1 MPDQPTPNE
10 VPQMNRPAF
19 LLALFS
25 ANALLIAAPPATESR
40 PVKETVHGVELTDNY
55 RWLEGDNSNPDNMG
69 LVTDEVVDWTESQN
83 AYTRSILDNLP
94 GRKALEERLREL
106 MEVPSIGAPVPHGK
120 RYFYSRREGT
130 QPQSVRYVR
139 DGLGG
144 DERVLLDPQAI
155 DPTGLTTVSWTAPNA
170 DGSLMAFGM
179 YSAGDENSTCYVMD
193 VQTGEWLA
201 EEIPGKVSF
210 SGWLPDNS
218 GFFYKRLEDLDNA
231 YSSVMKL
238 HKLGTHHRL
247 DKVLFR
253 QQDIAFFYA
262 DLNKSEAEL
271 EALKTTWGPF
281 GMPSKDARWL
291 TVGYWTGTAGIDL
304 WVADL
309 DHWNR
314 TGELNLTPAAI
325 GKMGRIGGAHY
336 DGDRLFIQHSFDAP
350 NGTVSVIDL
359 NNPAFENWN
368 TVVEHEENLV
378 VKGVNYARGIIA
390 VEYLEAAKT
399 KISMFDYS
407 GNSKGDLELP
417 GIGSGG
423 LTVADDRT
431 EAFLSFSSYNMPRS
445 IYKIDLATNDRELW
459 ARPDVPVDP
468 SMIEVKQVWYD
479 SKDGTPV
486 SMFVVH
492 KKGLTLDGNNPTIL
506 YGYGGFSSSQTPYFS
521 STMFPWYENG
531 GVFAIANLR
540 GGGEYGNAW
549 HEAGML
555 EHKQNVF
562 DDFIAAGEWL
572 IENGYTNTK
581 QLGIAGGSNGGL
593 LTGAVMVQRPD
604 LFSAVITSVPLLDM
618 VRYQNFLMARYWVPE
633 YGTAENPDQFGFLR
647 KYSPYHNVIPGTKYP
662 AVLYTAGENDTRV
675 HPLHAR
681 KMAALVQ
688 ASTASDPV
696 AEPVML
702 WVDREGGH
710 GQGKPLHLRIR
721 DIADKRIFMMWQLGM
736 LEE

>member
-1 MPDQPTPNE
+1 
-10 VPQMNRPAF
+10 MNAAPYLLP
-19 LLALFS
+19 LLAASSALF
-25 ANALLIAAPPATESR
+25 AAPPATEPN
-40 PVKETVHGVELTDNY
+40 PVKDSIHGVEVIDNY

-69 LVTDEVVDWTESQN
+69 LVNDEVAAWTDAQN

-106 MEVPSIGAPVPHGK
+106 MEVPSIGSPVPYGN
-120 RYFYSRREGT
+120 RYFYSRREGA
-130 QPQSVRYVR
+130 QPQAVRYVR
-139 DGLGG
+139 DGLDGE
-144 DERVLLDPQAI
+144 ERVLLDPQAI
-155 DPTGLTTVSWTAPNA
+155 DPTGLTTVSWTAPND

-179 YSAGDENSTCYVMD
+179 YAAGDENSTCYVMD
-193 VQTGEWLA
+193 VESGQWLA
-201 EEIPGKVSF
+201 EEIPGKVNF

-218 GFFYKRLEDLDNA
+218 GFFYERLEDTDNA

-238 HKLGTHHRL
+238 HKLGTHHRQ
-247 DKVLFR
+247 DRQLFR
-253 QQDIAFFYA
+253 QQDIEFFYA
-262 DLNKSEAEL
+262 NLNKTDAEL

-281 GMPSKDARWL
+281 GMPSEDARWL
-291 TVGYWTGTAGIDL
+291 TVGYWTGTAGLDL

-309 DHWNR
+309 AKWTR
-314 TGELNLTPAAI
+314 TGELDLVPAAI

-336 DGDRLFIQHSFDAP
+336 DGDRLYLQHSFDAP

-359 NNPAFENWN
+359 NNPSFDNWKP
-368 TVVEHEENLV
+368 VVPHDDNLV
-378 VKGVNYARGIIA
+378 IEGVSYARGIIA
-390 VEYLEAAKT
+390 VNYLEAAKT
-399 KISMFDYS
+399 KIALYDYNGKS
-407 GNSKGDLELP
+407 LGDLALP

-423 LTVADDRT
+423 LAVADDRT
-431 EAFLSFSSYNMPRS
+431 EAFLSFSSFNMPAS
-445 IYKIDLATNDRELW
+445 IYKINLANNDSELW

-468 SMIEVKQVWYD
+468 SSIEVKQVWYD

-486 SMFVVH
+486 SMFIVH
-492 KKGLTLDGNNPTIL
+492 KKGLKLDGNNPTIL
-506 YGYGGFSSSQTPYFS
+506 YGYGGFDISMTPYFS
-521 STMFPWYENG
+521 ATMFPWYENG
-531 GVFAIANLR
+531 GVYAIANLR

-572 IENGYTNTK
+572 IDNGYTNTK

-604 LFSAVITSVPLLDM
+604 LFSAVITAVPLLDM
-618 VRYQNFLMARYWVPE
+618 LRYQNFLMARYWVPE
-633 YGTAENPDQFGFLR
+633 YGSAENPEQFEYIR
-647 KYSPYHNVIPGTKYP
+647 KYSPYHNVKPGTKYP

-688 ASTASDPV
+688 ASTASDPD

-721 DIADKRIFMMWQLGM
+721 DVADQRIFMMWQLGM
-736 LEE
+736 LEK